1 MNVSITFR
9 NIEGEEWFKQ
19 YVNERMGKLQKY
31 IDHPAEAHVVLSV
44 EKFRNVAEINLI
56 DNGVTLVAKEEAK
69 EMALAIDNAVDKI
82 ERQLKRHKERVKD
95 KGYKNAVSLAGAELE
110 SGETEFREGKISD
123 FRRVILAH
131 LSLDDAIL
139 EMEEKKKRFF
149 IYRDASSEKVCLLYR
164 RDNGSF
170 GLIETNA

>member
-1 MNVSITFR
+1 MKISVTFR

-19 YVNERMGKLQKY
+19 YVNERMAKLEKY
-31 IDHPAEAHVVLSV
+31 LDHPAEAHVVLSV
-44 EKFRNVAEINLI
+44 EKFRNVVEINLM

-69 EMALAIDNAVDKI
+69 EMVLAIDNAVDKI
-82 ERQLKRHKERVKD
+82 ERQLKKHKERI
-95 KGYKNAVSLAGAELE
+95 KGKGHKGMVAQER
-110 SGETEFREGKISD
+110 GEIEVGEMEFREGKISD
-123 FRRVILAH
+123 FRRVVLAH

-149 IYRDASSEKVCLLYR
+149 LYRDASSEKVCLLYR
-164 RDNGSF
+164 QDNGGF